1 MKLKKVTKNDPI
13 ERLAVSIHQST
24 MDMLARYQ
32 AHYKATY
39 GEEIERSHL
48 VEEMLRDYMESD
60 KDFVKW
66 QSSQPAAKPAR
77 GAADSQPRPS
87 FTGLDELPDA

>member
-13 ERLAVSIHQST
+13 ERLAVSVHQSVL
-24 MDMLARYQ
+24 DLLERYRS
-32 AHYKATY
+32 HYKATY

-60 KDFVKW
+60 KDFMKW
-66 QSSQPAAKPAR
+66 YAAQPVQKPAKR
-77 GAADSQPRPS
+77 TAAERSSLDDDLQSQS
-87 FTGLDELPDA
+87 NG

>member
-13 ERLAVSIHQST
+13 ERLAVSVHQSAL
-24 MDMLARYQ
+24 DLLARYQ

-60 KDFVKW
+60 KDFMKW
-66 QSSQPAAKPAR
+66 HATQPAQKPAKR
-77 GAADSQPRPS
+77 TSTERTTMDDDLQSQS
-87 FTGLDELPDA
+87 NG

>member
-13 ERLAVSIHQST
+13 ERLAVSVHQSAL
-24 MDMLARYQ
+24 DLLARYQ

-60 KDFVKW
+60 KDFMKW
-66 QSSQPAAKPAR
+66 HAAQPAQKPAKR
-77 GAADSQPRPS
+77 TSLDDDLQSQS
-87 FTGLDELPDA
+87 NG

>member
-24 MDMLARYQ
+24 MALLAKYQ
-32 AHYKATY
+32 AHYSATY

-48 VEEMLRDYMESD
+48 VEEMLRDYIESD
-60 KDFVKW
+60 KDFN
-66 QSSQPAAKPAR
+66 R
-77 GAADSQPRPS
+77 GAPVTASKPSLARTVAKDSE
-87 FTGLDELPDA
+87 G

>member
-13 ERLAVSIHQST
+13 ERLAVSVHQST
-24 MDMLARYQ
+24 LDLLARYQ

-48 VEEMLRDYMESD
+48 VEELLRDYMETD
-60 KDFVKW
+60 KDFMKW
-66 QSSQPAAKPAR
+66 HAAQPVQKPAKR
-77 GAADSQPRPS
+77 TAPEPQS
-87 FTGLDELPDA
+87 TNLDGDQQNA